1 MALNSIEKLTA
12 LKVALDMEIVT
23 KIIDEVNEDIKM
35 KIIVLD
41 DYASEIRALKKQLE
55 TVRDDYRKE
64 LCE

>member
-1 MALNSIEKLTA
+1 MALNSIEKL
-12 LKVALDMEIVT
+12 EIMKHVVDT
-23 KIIDEVNEDIKM
+23 PKFNKMCDEIIEDIKM

-55 TVRDDYRKE
+55 E